1 MRFIKSPIEVVVN
14 NEKHFVV
21 KVNNDPNLQKL
32 LNKMKAEIIVGKEF
46 SIDYKNLSDVISK
59 LKEDEI
65 IVMTRQIGQAF
76 LLVVRDTLKN
86 PFMVGLYTIFV
97 LASSFH
103 ALNGLWT
110 FLISWGLIL
119 SYKSQQISL
128 RICFWVMLFILSL
141 GLISIWGSFFY

>member
-1 MRFIKSPIEVVVN
+1 
-14 NEKHFVV
+14 
-21 KVNNDPNLQKL
+21 
-32 LNKMKAEIIVGKEF
+32 
-46 SIDYKNLSDVISK
+46 
-59 LKEDEI
+59 
-65 IVMTRQIGQAF
+65 
-76 LLVVRDTLKN
+76 
-86 PFMVGLYTIFV
+86 MVGLYTIFV